1 MEDIVNVISTL
12 GFPIATSIAIFY
24 FAIKFV
30 EAQVKQY
37 SQREQNLIEAYKAN
51 EDRYA
56 KQLDK
61 FAESLNNF
69 NITLTKIDS
78 RLAWLEEQ
86 LRKNNS
92 STEQ

>member
-24 FAIKFV
+24 FAIKFI

-37 SQREQNLIEAYKAN
+37 SQREEKLIEAYKAN
-51 EDRYA
+51 EDRYS

-78 RLAWLEEQ
+78 RLACLEEQ
-86 LRKNNS
+86 LRKNDS
-92 STEQ
+92 STEL